1 MADYWI
7 RVKGRP
13 QVRVDRA
20 WYGTSSESEYASTP
34 TSSIPAM
41 ISSSTDAGSLEIGF
55 GIIERL
61 EIRVEAVFRPNQKDV
76 EVQYVLTG
84 SHQNSP
90 DKIHTLAANY
100 IVEDADENSIN
111 IYWDEVVK
119 SVRQERP
126 EKMNLF
132 IQVHSHPG
140 NGIPEPSSA
149 DEDTWQNVSSYLS
162 EAFPNAAILFGVH
175 GVSDQ
180 FPNFIERT
188 RPMNKSPN
196 TLSWTS
202 NTREHNL
209 GFFSPSSTPCQVSY
223 VD

>member
-13 QVRVDRA
+13 QVRVDRG
-20 WYGTSSESEYASTP
+20 WYGTSSENGYASTP

-41 ISSSTDAGSLEIGF
+41 ISSSTDAGSLKIGF

-61 EIRVEAVFRPNQKDV
+61 EIRVEAVFRPDQKDV

-84 SHQNSP
+84 SQPNSP
-90 DKIHTLAANY
+90 DKIHTLAADY
-100 IVEDADENSIN
+100 IVSDAAENSID
-111 IYWDEVVK
+111 IYWDKVAE
-119 SVRQERP
+119 SVRQEGQD
-126 EKMNLF
+126 KMNLF

-149 DEDTWQNVSSYLS
+149 DQDTWQHVSSYLS
-162 EAFPNAAILFGVH
+162 ESFPNATILFGVH

-209 GFFSPSSTPCQVSY
+209 GFFSPTSTPYQVSY
-223 VD
+223 LD